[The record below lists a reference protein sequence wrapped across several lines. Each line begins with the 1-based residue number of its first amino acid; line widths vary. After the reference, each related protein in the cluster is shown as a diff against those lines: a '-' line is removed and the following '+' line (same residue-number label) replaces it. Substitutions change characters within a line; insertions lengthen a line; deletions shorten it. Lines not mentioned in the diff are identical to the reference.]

1 MENPELP
8 AENKENARYQ
18 GTENQ
23 GLASRFE
30 QKKASFE
37 TEKQGTTESGNLEI
51 RNKEIY
57 VGIPILAIAF
67 AEMLIY
73 SGRIKEAFWMYLF
86 LLMGLYLSITLMKNE
101 EVHKT
106 HQALM
111 LLPILRMVNL
121 SMPVFFDITL
131 YSFVF
136 IYATL
141 AVPVAI
147 AAVYQQLTLEEMGIT
162 FRRIWLY
169 FPLSVLIGS
178 VLGLGEYM
186 VIQTDYLIPDLSLLN
201 LLKLTVVMV
210 FFVGLVEE
218 IIFRSFIQ
226 TRLETALGV
235 RESLLITS
243 LLFGIMHSGY
253 GTYQEM
259 IYTCLVGFIIGYMFY
274 KTRSLPLIALV
285 QGFVNVFLFGIIPHL
300 SPGLGLF

>member
-8 AENKENARYQ
+8 AENNENASYPK
-18 GTENQ
+18 TENL

-37 TEKQGTTESGNLEI
+37 AENQETNELEKRETK
-51 RNKEIY
+51 NKEIY

-73 SGRIKEAFWMYLF
+73 SGRIKEAVWVYLF
-86 LLMGLYLSITLMKNE
+86 LLMGLSLSITLLKNE
-101 EVHKT
+101 EVRKT
-106 HQALM
+106 YQALM
-111 LLPILRMVNL
+111 LLPLLRLVSI
-121 SMPVFFDITL
+121 SMPIFFDTTL
-131 YSFVF
+131 YSFIF
-136 IYATL
+136 IYAPL

-169 FPLSVLIGS
+169 FPLSVLIGA
-178 VLGLGEYM
+178 VLGVGEYM
-186 VIQTDYLIPDLSLLN
+186 VIWTDYLIPDLSPLN

-218 IIFRSFIQ
+218 VIFRSFIQ
-226 TRLETALGV
+226 TRLNKIFGAWEGI
-235 RESLLITS
+235 LLS
-243 LLFGIMHSGY
+243 SMLFGIMHSGY
-253 GTYQEM
+253 GTFDE
-259 IYTCLVGFIIGYMFY
+259 ILYTSFVGIIIGYMFY

-300 SPGLGLF
+300 GPGLGLF